1 MLTISKLERKELIPP
16 TEAEKST
23 IFKRVLMLWMLGMV
37 ILLPMNIINLP
48 LNMALADYWILVG
61 LPFLWLFVIKGHY
74 PISLSYTIATGIILF
89 GSLAS
94 TLFAAKPSNSII
106 VILKEFYIFIWFV
119 SLTAILSKLSTRDF
133 HRFMTVW
140 TGVVM
145 LHGVLIIAQFLSP
158 SLWQTISGF
167 TRISVNYEFYRP
179 SGLFICDTA
188 GCANKAAYY
197 QLLGF
202 VPLMLAGFTK
212 RNTVIVGIVLFLS
225 ILATGSMGATTAFLA
240 GSTTT
245 GVAVAVIRKR
255 LGLLIKYV
263 LRLTIAIS
271 FLAGVFF
278 IILSQNQQYQEHFKS
293 IIVGR
298 AGRSSEGRFALWSR
312 GLNVFTDRPI
322 SLWGI
327 GPENFRV
334 VDWQGKQ
341 LHNDFLAFLVERGVL
356 STLGLIGIAFIAMI
370 RAVNLL
376 LLNLKSTQRDQLVEV
391 IFLAMIIAT
400 LVESL
405 THQIFHDR
413 ELWLVLALQEAM
425 LYKRMNFVRGSKPN
439 FHFLGKPKTEVA
451 I

>member
-1 MLTISKLERKELIPP
+1 MLSISKSESRALIPP
-16 TEAEKST
+16 AETEKST
-23 IFKRVLMLWMLGMV
+23 IFKQVLMIWMLGTV

-48 LNMALADYWILVG
+48 LNMALADYWIIIG
-61 LPFLWLFVIKGHY
+61 LPVVWLFVIKGHY
-74 PISLSYTIATGIILF
+74 PISLSYVIAIWIILF

-94 TLFAAKPSNSII
+94 TLSAVKPSNSII
-106 VILKEFYIFIWFV
+106 VILKEIYIFIWFV
-119 SLTAILSKLSTRDF
+119 SLTGILSKLNTRDF
-133 HRFMTVW
+133 HRLMTVW
-140 TGVVM
+140 TGVVL

-158 SLWQTISGF
+158 SLWRTISGF

-212 RNTVIVGIVLFLS
+212 RNTVILGIVLFLS
-225 ILATGSMGATTAFLA
+225 ILATGSMGATTAFLV
-240 GSTTT
+240 GLTIT
-245 GVAVAVIRKR
+245 GTALAVIKKR
-255 LGLLIKYV
+255 LGLLIKYL
-263 LRLTIAIS
+263 LRLIIAIS

-278 IILSQNQQYQEHFKS
+278 IILSQNQQYQEHFQS

-298 AGRSSEGRFALWSR
+298 AGRSSEGRFALWTR
-312 GLNVFTDRPI
+312 GFNVFTDRPI
-322 SLWGI
+322 SMWGI

-356 STLGLIGIAFIAMI
+356 STLGLIGIAIIAFT

-376 LLNLKSTQRDQLVEV
+376 LLNLKSSRSAQLVEI
-391 IFLAMIIAT
+391 IFLAMIIST

-425 LYKRMNFVRGSKPN
+425 LYKRMILVSGSKPN
-439 FHFLGKPKTEVA
+439 FHFLGKPKTEAA